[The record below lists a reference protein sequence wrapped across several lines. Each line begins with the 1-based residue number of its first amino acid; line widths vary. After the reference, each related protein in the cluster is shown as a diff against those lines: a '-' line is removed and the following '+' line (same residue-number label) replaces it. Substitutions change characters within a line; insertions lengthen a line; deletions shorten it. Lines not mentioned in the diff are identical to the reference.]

1 MCTDVRVHPGGQA
14 CGWSELSGLGH
25 IEWEMPAVPQM
36 VCSQEAARLE
46 VTVWEASLEVALKAE
61 GMDEKGPG

>member
-1 MCTDVRVHPGGQA
+1 M
-14 CGWSELSGLGH
+14 GH
-25 IEWEMPAVPQM
+25 TEWEMPAVPQM

>member
-1 MCTDVRVHPGGQA
+1 M
-14 CGWSELSGLGH
+14 GH

-36 VCSQEAARLE
+36 VCSQEAPRLE

-61 GMDEKGPG
+61 GMDEKGPGRMLQGYKLLSSFQS

>member
-1 MCTDVRVHPGGQA
+1 MGGASCQA
-14 CGWSELSGLGH
+14 WDILSGRCLPSPR
-25 IEWEMPAVPQM
+25 WSV
-36 VCSQEAARLE
+36 VRRLE